1 MFLWDKVRHGRG
13 SSTVETC
20 SGRYVD
26 VRRPDP
32 ATIDTMDI
40 AHALSMQCR
49 FNGHVR
55 DFYSVAEHCVRVAN
69 HLPPALRI
77 HGLLHDAAEA
87 YVGDVVTPV
96 KRWLYGFAGMEDRT
110 LRAIYAHLRVPRPGA
125 AERKCVHQA
134 DLLALREEA
143 WALLPSQGRW
153 QQGLYP
159 DGRAEAPAS
168 PAWAIPPHRGGCPR
182 PTMLPAAWPVLCL
195 PPAEARALWLAS
207 LDEVLSRLAGQR
219 YAEAGS
225 RAAQAA

>member
-1 MFLWDKVRHGRG
+1 MFIFDKIRRCRDG
-13 SSTVETC
+13 STIETC

-26 VRRPDP
+26 VRHPDP
-32 ATIDTMDI
+32 ATIDAMDI

-55 DFYSVAEHCVRVAN
+55 AFYSVAEHCVRVAR
-69 HLPPALRI
+69 HLPTELCV

-110 LRAIYAHLRVPRPGA
+110 LRAIYTRLQVLCPNA
-125 AERKCVHQA
+125 AERKLVHQA

-153 QQGLYP
+153 CADSQVKT
-159 DGRAEAPAS
+159 PAF
-168 PAWAIPPHRGGCPR
+168 
-182 PTMLPAAWPVLCL
+182 PVLCL
-195 PPAEARALWLAS
+195 SPLVAKELWLNS
-207 LDEVLSRLAGQR
+207 LADALDTGR
-219 YAEAGS
+219 
-225 RAAQAA
+225 

>member
-1 MFLWDKVRHGRG
+1 MFIFDKIRRCRGR
-13 SSTVETC
+13 STVETC

-26 VRRPDP
+26 VRHPDP

-69 HLPPALRI
+69 LLPTPLRI

-96 KRWLYGFAGMEDRT
+96 KCWLYGFAGMEDRV
-110 LRAIYAHLRVPRPGA
+110 LHAIYAHLQVSCPGT
-125 AERKCVHQA
+125 AERKLVHQA

-153 QQGLYP
+153 YA
-159 DGRAEAPAS
+159 DGPVKTLAS
-168 PAWAIPPHRGGCPR
+168 S
-182 PTMLPAAWPVLCL
+182 VSCL
-195 PPAEARALWLAS
+195 PPAEAKEMWLNS
-207 LDEVLSRLAGQR
+207 LADVLDIGR
-219 YAEAGS
+219 
-225 RAAQAA
+225 